1 MSTNVTIHD
10 LDTTEITVE
19 CDELTEKQVNVIVAR
34 VLDEREGEPTT
45 REPTGPSI
53 GDSPTQLTEL
63 ERDIEETIDAEI
75 AQPHEPESY
84 ALVAHPTNIQINH
97 E

>member
-1 MSTNVTIHD
+1 MTNVTIHD

-19 CDELTEKQVNVIVAR
+19 CDDLTEKQVNVIVGR
-34 VLDEREGEPTT
+34 VLNEREGETTT

-63 ERDIEETIDAEI
+63 EAEIEDAIEAEI

-84 ALVAHPTNIQINH
+84 ALVAHRTNIQINY